1 MNLYGTLQRCKEKI
15 SDQYLS
21 LFLRHNYVIV
31 MESVFFVSKDV
42 SIGSN
47 LFP

>member
-31 MESVFFVSKDV
+31 MGVFFVSKDV